1 MSDVVI
7 RVENIGKQYRLGKVG
22 TGTIANDLNRWWQM
36 TRGKEDPYLKIG
48 SANDRTAKRSVNDIV
63 WAIKDINFEVKQGE
77 VLGIIGKNGAGK
89 STLLKILSRVTSP
102 TTGNIKIRGRIASL
116 LEVGTGFHPELSGR
130 ENIYL
135 NGAILGMT
143 KQEIRSKFDEIVDF
157 SGVERYI
164 DTPVKRYSSG
174 MYVRLAFGVA
184 AHLEPEILIVD
195 EVLAVGDAE
204 FQKKCLGKMKDVSG
218 QGRTVIFVSHNMAS
232 MNQLCNRGIMLR
244 NGELFAGGKMTEI
257 TPLYLNDSYND
268 SLKGKIVFDETQ
280 KSFQIKSISITD
292 NSGAIIENPI
302 SSEEAFFVEINYL
315 FKEEVRKCNLT
326 IIIQNESGE
335 TVWFLDRTDFYKEFF
350 VAHAG
355 EYGARIKIP
364 NPLLK
369 PGQYLLTVG
378 LSDAQSN
385 IDDHKFNALKF
396 EVDAIQS
403 LRSNRQGHLFLPTVW
418 EMNKNV

>member
-7 RVENIGKQYRLGKVG
+7 KVENVGKQYHLGKVG
-22 TGTIANDLNRWWQM
+22 TGTIANDLNRWWHIA
-36 TRGKEDPYLKIG
+36 RGKEDPYLKIG
-48 SANDRTAKRSVNDIV
+48 SVNDRTSKSSINDIV
-63 WAIKDINFEVKQGE
+63 WAVKDISFEVKQGE

-89 STLLKILSRVTSP
+89 STLLKILSRVTAP
-102 TTGNIKIRGRIASL
+102 TTGDIKVKGRIASL
-116 LEVGTGFHPELSGR
+116 LEVGTGFHPDLSGR
-130 ENIYL
+130 ENIFL

-143 KQEIRSKFDEIVDF
+143 KQEIKSKFDEIVDF

-174 MYVRLAFGVA
+174 MYVRLAFAVA

-204 FQKKCLGKMKDVSG
+204 FQKKCLGKMKDVAG

-232 MNQLCNRGIMLR
+232 MNQLCTRGIMLQ
-244 NGELFAGGKMTEI
+244 NGVLYTEGKMAEI
-257 TPLYLNDSYND
+257 TPLYLNNSYSG
-268 SLKGKIVFDETQ
+268 SLKGKIVFEESQ
-280 KSFQIKSISITD
+280 KPFQIKEISIT
-292 NSGAIIENPI
+292 NTIGAIIEKPI
-302 SSEEAFFVEINYL
+302 PSEEVFFVEIDYL
-315 FKEEVRKCNLT
+315 FKEEVKKCNLT
-326 IIIQNESGE
+326 LIIQNASGE
-335 TVWFLDRTDFYKEFF
+335 TVWFLDRTDFYNEFF
-350 VAHAG
+350 VADIG
-355 EYGARIKIP
+355 KYKTRIKIP

-369 PGQYLLTVG
+369 PGQYLLTLG

-385 IDDHKFNALKF
+385 VDDHKFTVLKF

-403 LRSNRQGHLFLPTVW
+403 LRSNRQGHLFLPTLW